1 MRSSLFHWS
10 TAKSCWIGTIPRE
23 KWKGCLKSAM
33 KWTRRGWT
41 LATTTVSK
49 QARKPL
55 IKFWQSSSPTTNEA
69 MIFWWEH
76 PRGSRIQSFFCAGE
90 SLNVEVYQTSSENPR
105 CTRSGKGNLK
115 VKFKFLNQILNW
127 INWEKRL
134 LNNLLNWIFLKKVI
148 LNNPLNWILSW
159 NEWMNYILNQYLPFL
174 MKSPLFVYFGHFLG
188 TFHNRP
194 ISMIP
199 ELLNWIIFWIESWG
213 KQYWIEYLMD
223 HFLAKFKHWIESD
236 RVSNALAIALLWLLD
251 LYIYT
256 AGGGNPLYRAE
267 LLKQCKKAKN
277 ITKKLMKT
285 LRKVPKKFYFRHFFC
300 VLVIYI
306 YIGSQF
312 WKKLDLACF

>member
-1 MRSSLFHWS
+1 MIESYFESIFVIF
-10 TAKSCWIGTIPRE
+10 AKKHPFLSILDTFWANFGHFSYTTGINDALTIE
-23 KWKGCLKSAM
+23 
-33 KWTRRGWT
+33 
-41 LATTTVSK
+41 
-49 QARKPL
+49 
-55 IKFWQSSSPTTNEA
+55 
-69 MIFWWEH
+69 
-76 PRGSRIQSFFCAGE
+76 
-90 SLNVEVYQTSSENPR
+90 LNY
-105 CTRSGKGNLK
+105 
-115 VKFKFLNQILNW
+115 
-127 INWEKRL
+127 
-134 LNNLLNWIFLKKVI
+134 LLNWISRIF
-148 LNNPLNWILSW
+148 
-159 NEWMNYILNQYLPFL
+159 
-174 MKSPLFVYFGHFLG
+174 
-188 TFHNRP
+188 
-194 ISMIP
+194 
-199 ELLNWIIFWIESWG
+199 LNWIIFWIESWV
-213 KQYWIEYLMD
+213 KQYWIKYKMN